1 MAFPIDLCR
10 HRPHNGGVPQTVT
23 MTASISRDSL
33 GTSAFTKEGRLVMTM
48 NQPTVAWSFRIVDL
62 ERWMTTLETV
72 LDENPGNPHCSD
84 LICLLCS
91 LKAAH
96 GHHVEQHHEVVT
108 EAPTADDQIAYLA
121 AYAAAIGNGGLA
133 WPTNTAPLLS
143 ASAARRPRR
152 DG

>member
-1 MAFPIDLCR
+1 MAFPIDLSC
-10 HRPHNGGVPQTVT
+10 HRPHNGKVPQATT
-23 MTASISRDSL
+23 MTASIRRDSL

-96 GHHVEQHHEVVT
+96 DHHVEQHHEVVT

-121 AYAAAIGNGGLA
+121 AYTAAIGNGGLA
-133 WPTNTAPLLS
+133 
-143 ASAARRPRR
+143 
-152 DG
+152 